1 VDPLDDEYASIVF
14 DFTTSK
20 SLHLSMIR
28 INLARCQ
35 RAGKSAQ

>member
-1 VDPLDDEYASIVF
+1 VDPLDHEYTAIIF
-14 DFTTSK
+14 DFTTRK

-28 INLARCQ
+28 INLTRCQ